1 MRNFAFILIAAVVI
15 TGCNDQD
22 AKDLGQDTGK
32 LVETAARSARNAGPV
47 VAVNTVLGLRK
58 DLDIT
63 GLRVTAEGSTV
74 TIGGHVK
81 TRKEK
86 ATVLELAK
94 NTKGVDKLIDEIRVE
109 P

>member
-1 MRNFAFILIAAVVI
+1 VRNIASILIAAFI
-15 TGCNDQD
+15 LTGCNDQD

-81 TRKEK
+81 SKKEK

-94 NTKGVDKLIDEIRVE
+94 NTKGVEKLIDEIRIE

>member
-1 MRNFAFILIAAVVI
+1 MI

-58 DLDIT
+58 DLDISR
-63 GLRVTAEGSTV
+63 LRVTAEGSTV

-81 TRKEK
+81 TKKEK

-94 NTKGVDKLIDEIRVE
+94 NTKGVEKLIDEIRVE

>member
-1 MRNFAFILIAAVVI
+1 MRNIAYIIIASLAIV
-15 TGCNDQD
+15 GCNDQD
-22 AKDLGQDTGK
+22 AKELGQDTGK

-58 DLDIT
+58 DVDIS

-81 TRKEK
+81 SKKEK
-86 ATVLELAK
+86 NTVLELAK
-94 NTKGVDKLIDEIRVE
+94 NTKGVEKLVDEIRVE

>member
-94 NTKGVDKLIDEIRVE
+94 NTKGVDKLIDEIKVE